1 MRAFAKINIGLWIKS
16 KREDGYHTIETVFL
30 PVDLYDEMTIEK
42 SDSFTITGP
51 NFGKDDLM
59 AKGHRYLEDRFGKLP
74 VSIAIEKNILVGAGL
89 AGGTADGAA
98 LMRGVR
104 DLYDLPMNDEELIK
118 ESVSLGADFPYCFYN
133 KPSIGRGIGEELEG
147 VEIPS
152 YPLILLNPGF
162 SVSTPEAYS
171 LWKERGDGS
180 AEEAVRILKEGYLSA
195 LKDAVSNDLMAGVAE
210 KHDVIYEMIDA
221 LYREG
226 AAFSHMTGSGPTV
239 YGIFDSVAT
248 RDAAYA
254 ILKDKFKIAIKTR
267 TRTSGEGNG

>member
-1 MRAFAKINIGLWIKS
+1 MRAFAKINVGLWIKS
-16 KREDGYHTIETVFL
+16 KRDDGYHEIETVFL
-30 PVDLYDEMTIEK
+30 PIDLWDDITIKRSEG
-42 SDSFTITGP
+42 FTIAGP
-51 NFGKDDLM
+51 NFGAGDLM

-74 VSIAIEKNILVGAGL
+74 VAIAIEKNIPVGAGL

-98 LMRGVR
+98 LIRGVR
-104 DLYDLPMNDEELIK
+104 DLYDLPLSDEELIK
-118 ESVSLGADFPYCFYN
+118 ESVLLGADFPYCFYN
-133 KPSIGRGIGEELEG
+133 KPAIGRGIGDELKGIE
-147 VEIPS
+147 VPS
-152 YPLILLNPGF
+152 FPLILLNPGF

-180 AEEAVRILKEGYLSA
+180 AEEAVRILKDGNLSA

-226 AAFSHMTGSGPTV
+226 AVFSHMTGSGPTV
-239 YGIFDSVAT
+239 YGIFDSAAT

-254 ILKDKFKIAIKTR
+254 ILNDKFKIAIKTR

>member
-1 MRAFAKINIGLWIKS
+1 MRAFAKINVGLWIKS

-30 PVDLYDEMTIEK
+30 PVDLYDEITIEK

-74 VSIAIEKNILVGAGL
+74 VSIAIEKNIPVGAGL

-104 DLYDLPMNDEELIK
+104 DLYDLSMNDEELIK

-133 KPSIGRGIGEELEG
+133 KPAIGRGIGEELEG

-171 LWKERGDGS
+171 LWKVRGDGS
-180 AEEAVRILKEGYLSA
+180 AEEAVRILKEGNLSA
-195 LKDAVSNDLMAGVAE
+195 LKDAVSNDIMTGVAE

-226 AAFSHMTGSGPTV
+226 AVFSQMTGSGPTV